1 MIIFEKRSVAQP
13 ALLVKLATSPVN
25 LINAECGSEIGLPQA
40 HRRGLRIGH
49 VALET
54 IFDDTDRYFI
64 EAVAARHT
72 PNETELSYRWRERA
86 WIAME
91 VFS

>member
-1 MIIFEKRSVAQP
+1 MTVLEKRPIAQP

-25 LINAECGSEIGLPQA
+25 LVNVECGSEIGLPQA

-54 IFDDTDRYFI
+54 ILNHTDRYFI

-72 PNETELSYRWRERA
+72 PNEKELSHRWRRRA
-86 WIAME
+86 RQTSRT
-91 VFS
+91 VS